1 MRKSL
6 LSVALFLFV
15 GGWSAQAQSHTRPT
29 PKAATPAPSQTQ
41 SPVPAPA
48 PGAAPAQA
56 PSAAPAPSVAPA
68 AGAAPAGSAAASA
81 TAADVANSQDYP
93 GLPRMLNFLIREYHQ
108 EPDSEDLPITA
119 SSKIKTVKGL
129 KTEIHYGINEALKA
143 RLPAAAAIMRTYQT
157 AITKMG
163 GKVILQTPEGL
174 TAQLMKGGKE
184 IWVRV
189 DEFFEPA
196 TVGQVGTYRLLVME
210 GETSEANLT
219 DKEMFETFRDKGVLV
234 LHPVFAPG
242 KASIKSESDKL
253 LEQLAK
259 MLKAHAGLKVSIEGH
274 TNAGDANAQ
283 KLSEERA
290 EAVMKVLTKADIQPN
305 RLTAIG
311 YGDTKPLEGGAESQ
325 RIEIVK
331 PEAVKAVPRPP
342 KKK

>member
-6 LSVALFLFV
+6 LAAALVLFA
-15 GGWSAQAQSHTRPT
+15 GGWSAQAQSHTRPPVKKTAPAPT
-29 PKAATPAPSQTQ
+29 PAPAATPTPEPAAAPAAPPATPAPTA
-41 SPVPAPA
+41 APA
-48 PGAAPAQA
+48 PGAAPAGA
-56 PSAAPAPSVAPA
+56 AAPAPT
-68 AGAAPAGSAAASA
+68 AG
-81 TAADVANSQDYP
+81 DVANSQDYP
-93 GLPRMLNFLIREYHQ
+93 GLPRMVNFLIREYQQ
-108 EPDSEDLPITA
+108 EQDSEDLPITA

-129 KTEIHYGINEALKA
+129 KTAIHYGINEALKA

-157 AITKMG
+157 ALTKMG

-196 TVGQVGTYRLLVME
+196 TVGQVGTYRLLVIE

-219 DKEMFETFRDKGVLV
+219 DKEMFETFKTAGVLV

-242 KASIKSESDKL
+242 KSSIKSESDKL

-259 MLKAHAGLKVSIEGH
+259 MLKAHPTVKVSIEGH
-274 TNAGDANAQ
+274 TNVGEANAQ

-311 YGDTKPLEGGAESQ
+311 YGDTKPVAEGSGDSQ

-331 PEAVKAVPRPP
+331 PEVVKPTPRPP